1 MMPLRFSPDG
11 LILDPTSLHDAPL
24 LAKRA
29 GVGRVLIKD
38 EGERPY
44 GNFKILGGMTAGLRA
59 LARATDTRIDMV
71 AARQTGSSK
80 LPRLI
85 CASDGNHGLA
95 VAAAAQTAGARATI
109 FLHSGVEKERAARIA
124 ALGADIAWTEGT
136 YDDAVDAART
146 AAMEGDGLLV
156 PDTSADPDDATVR
169 DVMRGYK
176 IMTDELADQFAKA
189 DACPTHLFIQ
199 AGVGGLA
206 AAVADGLEPC
216 LRLPATL
223 AVVEPATA
231 ACVGD
236 ALETGRIKRFGG
248 NLHTAAEMLSCGEAS
263 APALSVLRR
272 HRAHAVAVDEARIED
287 AVRTMEQSGFKT
299 TASGACGLA
308 GLVQAGEDIEVRKRL
323 GLEARSIVLLVVT
336 ERK

>member
-11 LILDPTSLHDAPL
+11 LILDPTALHDAPL

-189 DACPTHLFIQ
+189 D
-199 AGVGGLA
+199 
-206 AAVADGLEPC
+206 
-216 LRLPATL
+216 
-223 AVVEPATA
+223 
-231 ACVGD
+231 
-236 ALETGRIKRFGG
+236 
-248 NLHTAAEMLSCGEAS
+248 
-263 APALSVLRR
+263 
-272 HRAHAVAVDEARIED
+272 
-287 AVRTMEQSGFKT
+287 
-299 TASGACGLA
+299 
-308 GLVQAGEDIEVRKRL
+308 
-323 GLEARSIVLLVVT
+323 
-336 ERK
+336 